1 MEGTTFDGRRIS
13 MATNTI
19 SRTMHDVGLAL
30 WTGGS
35 TMGAVG
41 VNGAATAAEPR
52 ERLRVA
58 GQGWSRWMPVHMGAV
73 AAYGLG
79 SLGLTWGN
87 RRRMRHQEGVAPLA
101 ATKTVL
107 TAAALAADAYAG
119 ILGRRAEKAGG
130 VPVEGATDP
139 APETPADV
147 ASTLRRLKIVQ
158 WTVPALTGALV
169 VLSAR
174 MGEQQRPQ
182 AVAHGVRRRL
192 LRR

>member
-1 MEGTTFDGRRIS
+1 ME
-13 MATNTI
+13 TNTV
-19 SRTMHDVGLAL
+19 SRTLHDVGLAL

-58 GQGWSRWMPVHMGAV
+58 GEGWSRWTPAHIGAI
-73 AAYGLG
+73 AAYGVG

-87 RRRMRHQEGVAPLA
+87 RGRLKAQRGVASLA
-101 ATKTVL
+101 AAKTVL
-107 TAAALAADAYAG
+107 TAAALAADAYADV
-119 ILGRRAEKAGG
+119 LGRRAGRAGD
-130 VPVEGATDP
+130 VPVAGAT
-139 APETPADV
+139 APTSETPADV
-147 ASTLRRLKIVQ
+147 ASTLKRLRVMQ
-158 WTVPALTGALV
+158 WVVPALTGTLV

-174 MGEQQRPQ
+174 MGEQERPQ
-182 AVAHGVRRRL
+182 AVARGIRDRL

>member
-1 MEGTTFDGRRIS
+1 

-30 WTGGS
+30 WSGGS
-35 TMGAVG
+35 TMGALG
-41 VNGAATAAEPR
+41 VNGAATAAGPKQ
-52 ERLRVA
+52 RLKVA
-58 GQGWSRWMPVHMGAV
+58 NEGWSRWQPAHLGAV

-79 SLGLTWGN
+79 SIGLTWGN
-87 RRRMRHQEGVAPLA
+87 RGRIRHQKGIAGLSIA
-101 ATKTVL
+101 KTVL

-119 ILGRRAEKAGG
+119 RLGRRAAEAGD
-130 VPVEGATDP
+130 VPVESATEP
-139 APETPADV
+139 AEETPEDV
-147 ASTLRRLKIVQ
+147 ASTLRRLKVVQ

-182 AVAHGVRRRL
+182 AVARGVRDRL

>member
-1 MEGTTFDGRRIS
+1 

-19 SRTMHDVGLAL
+19 SRTLHDVGLAL
-30 WTGGS
+30 WSGGS
-35 TMGAVG
+35 TMGALG

-58 GQGWSRWMPVHMGAV
+58 GEGWSRWQPAHMGAV

-79 SLGLTWGN
+79 SIGLTWGN
-87 RRRMRHQEGVAPLA
+87 RRRMRAQKGVAGLA
-101 ATKTVL
+101 ITKTAL
-107 TAAALAADAYAG
+107 TAAALAADVYAG
-119 ILGRRAEKAGG
+119 RLGRRAAEAGD
-130 VPVEGATDP
+130 VPVESATEP
-139 APETPADV
+139 ASETPEEL
-147 ASTLRRLKIVQ
+147 ASTLRRLRVVQ
-158 WTVPALTGALV
+158 WAVPALTGALV

-182 AVAHGVRRRL
+182 AVARGVRDKL

>member
-1 MEGTTFDGRRIS
+1 

-58 GQGWSRWMPVHMGAV
+58 GEGWNRWMPVHMGAV

-79 SLGLTWGN
+79 SLGLTLGN
-87 RRRMRHQEGVAPLA
+87 RGRLRHQDGVARLA
-101 ATKTVL
+101 VTKTVL

-119 ILGRRAEKAGG
+119 VLGRRAERAGEI
-130 VPVEGATDP
+130 PVEGATDP

-147 ASTLRRLKIVQ
+147 ASTLRRLKVVQ
-158 WTVPALTGALV
+158 WAVPALTGALV

-174 MGEQQRPQ
+174 MGEQQRPE
-182 AVAHGVRRRL
+182 AVARGMRKRFLGR
-192 LRR
+192 

>member
-1 MEGTTFDGRRIS
+1 MG
-13 MATNTI
+13 TNTV
-19 SRTMHDVGLAL
+19 SRTLHDVGLAL

-35 TMGAVG
+35 AMGAVG

-58 GQGWSRWMPVHMGAV
+58 GEGWNRWMPAHMGAI
-73 AAYGLG
+73 AAYGVG
-79 SLGLTWGN
+79 SLGMTWGN
-87 RRRMRHQEGVAPLA
+87 RGRMKAQRGVASLA

-119 ILGRRAEKAGG
+119 VLGRRAGKAGD
-130 VPVEGATDP
+130 VPVAGATEP
-139 APETPADV
+139 VAETPAEV
-147 ASTLRRLKIVQ
+147 ASTLRRLRIVQ

-174 MGEQQRPQ
+174 MGEQQRPE
-182 AVAHGVRRRL
+182 AVARGVWQR
-192 LRR
+192 LRRG

>member
-1 MEGTTFDGRRIS
+1 

-58 GQGWSRWMPVHMGAV
+58 GEGWSRWMPAHIGAI
-73 AAYGLG
+73 AAYGIG
-79 SLGLTWGN
+79 SIGLTVGN
-87 RRRMRHQEGVAPLA
+87 RERLKTQRGVAALA
-101 ATKTVL
+101 GTKTVL

-119 ILGRRAEKAGG
+119 VLGRRAERAGD
-130 VPVEGATDP
+130 VPVAGATEP
-139 APETPADV
+139 TAETPTEV
-147 ASTLRRLKIVQ
+147 ASTLKRLRIVQ
-158 WTVPALTGALV
+158 WAVPALTGALV

-182 AVAHGVRRRL
+182 AVARGIRQRL